1 MKLHELLAQYT
12 WEEVCSTLKTWYG
25 ASAID
30 DASYKK
36 AISALRETQW
46 VDSKYKICVHKYCD
60 EQEGRVAY
68 DVGGNRSDVG
78 RENYDIA
85 YLPWREW
92 LGMEIEEDTLQKIPK
107 LYILSAC
114 VGEMTSWGYSERQ
127 RMEEMIKEYNEGQMI
142 SSKYRCAD
150 IVCPLESYI
159 TVEEFEAKMNETQSR
174 LRQSVVEKLVAMS
187 KLTRMKRVALVLG
200 ITTIMFLALSIALL
214 IKIY

>member
-60 EQEGRVAY
+60 EQEGRVEY
-68 DVGGNRSDVG
+68 NVGGSRSDVG
-78 RENYDIA
+78 VENYDIA
-85 YLPWREW
+85 YLSWREW

-127 RMEEMIKEYNEGQMI
+127 RTEEWIKVFNKGQLI
-142 SSKYRCAD
+142 SSNYRCPD

-159 TVEEFEAKMNETQSR
+159 TVEEFDAKMNDTQSR
-174 LRQSVVEKLVAMS
+174 LRQFAVEKLVAMS
-187 KLTRMKRVALVLG
+187 KLTQMKRVALGLG
-200 ITTIMFLALSIALL
+200 IATLVFLVTTIVSLL
-214 IKIY
+214 KMY

>member
-1 MKLHELLAQYT
+1 MKLYELLAQYT

-60 EQEGRVAY
+60 EQEGRVDY
-68 DVGGNRSDVG
+68 NVGGNRSDVG
-78 RENYDIA
+78 VENYDIA

-127 RMEEMIKEYNEGQMI
+127 RTEEWIKEFNEGQLI
-142 SSKYRCAD
+142 SSKYRCPD

-159 TVEEFEAKMNETQSR
+159 TVEEFDAKMNAAQSR
-174 LRQSVVEKLVAMS
+174 LRQFAVEKLVAMH
-187 KLTRMKRVALVLG
+187 KLTQMKRVALGLG
-200 ITTIMFLALSIALL
+200 IATLVFLVTTIVSLL
-214 IKIY
+214 KMY

>member
-60 EQEGRVAY
+60 EQEGRVEY
-68 DVGGNRSDVG
+68 NVGGNRSDVG
-78 RENYDIA
+78 GENYDIA

-114 VGEMTSWGYSERQ
+114 VGELTSWGYSERQ
-127 RMEEMIKEYNEGQMI
+127 RTEEWIKVFNKGQLI
-142 SSKYRCAD
+142 SSKYRCPD

-159 TVEEFEAKMNETQSR
+159 TVEEFDAKMNAAQSR
-174 LRQSVVEKLVAMS
+174 LRQFAVEKLVAMS
-187 KLTRMKRVALVLG
+187 KLTQMKRVALGLG
-200 ITTIMFLALSIALL
+200 IATLVFLVTTIVSLL
-214 IKIY
+214 KMY